1 MDQTETAATEAAV
14 APSSSHKEGF
24 ALLVLG
30 ALGVV
35 YGDIGTSPIYA
46 LREALSAVGST
57 VPSPDEVLGLL
68 SLIFWAL
75 TLVVTVK
82 YVGFVSRADN
92 NGEGGALSLMALARS
107 SFIKRPKWILWLGI
121 ISASLFLGD
130 AMITPAISVLSAVEG
145 LEVVAPHLDVWVIPI
160 TIVILVTL
168 FTVQRFGTGRV
179 SMIFGPVTSLW
190 FLSLGAIGV
199 WQIIQNPGVLWA
211 LNPVLGVSYLANH
224 MVVAAAVMGAIFL
237 AVTGGEALYADLGHF
252 GRKPIVVAWL
262 ILVFPCL
269 LLNYFGQGAYV
280 LMHPAGQDNPFF
292 YAQPEWARLPM
303 LLLATAATVIASQAV
318 ITGAYSLVRQA
329 VNLNI
334 LPRMR
339 VLHTSETL
347 AGQIYL
353 PQVNAI
359 LLVAVIVLVLG
370 FRSSNA
376 LASTYGLAVSG
387 DMLITASLL
396 LVIMWRRWRWPV
408 VAAIAVTAPFLLLDF
423 SFLFSNS
430 IKFMQGGWVPTLVA
444 VALTTLMITWT
455 TGRILL
461 KQKAQRSEMS
471 LKELLGNLEKHPP
484 PTVPGT
490 AVFLTNDPV
499 TAPTSLL
506 HSLKHYKVL
515 HEANVILTIA
525 TDPTPHVAEDQRVK
539 IEPINELFSLVT
551 LTYGYM
557 DDPDIPKALVL
568 ARKLGWKFDIMS
580 TSFFI
585 SHNTIKPS
593 LKGGMPYWQDN
604 LFILMARNATTATE
618 FFAIPSGRVVE
629 IGTQVII

>member
-14 APSSSHKEGF
+14 APSSSQKEGF

-46 LREALSAVGST
+46 LREALSAVGSA

-145 LEVVAPHLDVWVIPI
+145 LEVVAPHLDAWVIPI

-199 WQIIQNPGVLWA
+199 WQIVQNPEVLWA

-262 ILVFPCL
+262 ILVSFPVCCSTIS
-269 LLNYFGQGAYV
+269 
-280 LMHPAGQDNPFF
+280 
-292 YAQPEWARLPM
+292 ARAPM
-303 LLLATAATVIASQAV
+303 CSCIRPGR
-318 ITGAYSLVRQA
+318 ITHSFMPNRNGRACRCC
-329 VNLNI
+329 
-334 LPRMR
+334 
-339 VLHTSETL
+339 
-347 AGQIYL
+347 
-353 PQVNAI
+353 
-359 LLVAVIVLVLG
+359 
-370 FRSSNA
+370 F
-376 LASTYGLAVSG
+376 
-387 DMLITASLL
+387 
-396 LVIMWRRWRWPV
+396 WRRR
-408 VAAIAVTAPFLLLDF
+408 
-423 SFLFSNS
+423 
-430 IKFMQGGWVPTLVA
+430 
-444 VALTTLMITWT
+444 
-455 TGRILL
+455 R
-461 KQKAQRSEMS
+461 R
-471 LKELLGNLEKHPP
+471 
-484 PTVPGT
+484 
-490 AVFLTNDPV
+490 
-499 TAPTSLL
+499 
-506 HSLKHYKVL
+506 
-515 HEANVILTIA
+515 
-525 TDPTPHVAEDQRVK
+525 
-539 IEPINELFSLVT
+539 
-551 LTYGYM
+551 
-557 DDPDIPKALVL
+557 
-568 ARKLGWKFDIMS
+568 
-580 TSFFI
+580 
-585 SHNTIKPS
+585 
-593 LKGGMPYWQDN
+593 
-604 LFILMARNATTATE
+604 
-618 FFAIPSGRVVE
+618 
-629 IGTQVII
+629 